1 MFWVWAILLLVLGLG
16 LALLEVFFP
25 SAGILGFLAT
35 CAIVGSVVLGFQ
47 QSNVAG
53 FVMILI
59 TLIGVPAVLV
69 MAFRAWPHTAVGRRV
84 LLMAP
89 SSEEVLPED
98 PKKEFLKSLV
108 GQVAEA
114 KTKMLPAGAIIVD
127 GRTIDAVSE
136 GTAIERGERVRVIQ
150 VKGNRVV
157 VRAMADELP
166 SETAADPLRRPIESV
181 GNDPFEEATG

>member
-16 LALLEVFFP
+16 LAMLEVFFP

-47 QSNVAG
+47 QSNTAG
-53 FVMILI
+53 FTMILI
-59 TLIGVPAVLV
+59 TVIGVPGVLV
-69 MAFRAWPHTAVGRRV
+69 MAFRVWPHTAVGRRV

-89 SSEEVLPED
+89 DSEDVLPED
-98 PKKEFLKSLV
+98 PEKEFLKGLV
-108 GQVAEA
+108 GRVVET
-114 KTKMLPAGAIIVD
+114 KCKMLPAGAIVVD

-136 GTAIERGERVRVIQ
+136 GTAIEQGQRVRVIE

-157 VRAMADELP
+157 VRALADELP
-166 SETAADPLRRPIESV
+166 SQSAADPLRRPIDAV
-181 GNDPFEEATG
+181 ADDPFEDGTG